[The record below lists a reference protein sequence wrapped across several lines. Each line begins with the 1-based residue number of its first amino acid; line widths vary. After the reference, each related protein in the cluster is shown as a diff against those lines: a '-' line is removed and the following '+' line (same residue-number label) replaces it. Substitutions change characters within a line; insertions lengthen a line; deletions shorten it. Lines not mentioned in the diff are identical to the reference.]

1 MDILTP
7 ETLGTLFAV
16 GLLAGFID
24 SIAGG
29 GGLLSIP
36 ALLAAG
42 LPPAETLATNKL
54 QASFGS
60 FSATLKFVR
69 QGEVRPGSMLPM
81 IVCTFIG
88 AAAGAIIV
96 QILDSSFLRDVIPLL
111 LIGIAIYLLVSP
123 KAGDLDARQRI
134 GENAFALAIG
144 TGIGFYDGFFGPG
157 TGTFF
162 AIAFVSLLGY
172 NLRKATAHT
181 KVLNFTSNIASL
193 LFFLAGGHVL
203 WTVGLLMGWDSISAP
218 RPAPTWSSAT
228 APASCVRCW
237 SSPRSP
243 SPPSWYGATST
254 TSCGKPSS
262 QRSTGSVEPVPDGR
276 NRHDNLTE
284 ITQP

>member
-203 WTVGLLMGWDSISAP
+203 WTVGLLMGVGQYLGAQAGAHMVIRNGARIV
-218 RPAPTWSSAT
+218 RPMLVVASLAITAKLVWSDEHNILREAFF
-228 APASCVRCW
+228 AAIHW
-237 SSPRSP
+237 I
-243 SPPSWYGATST
+243 G
-254 TSCGKPSS
+254 
-262 QRSTGSVEPVPDGR
+262 
-276 NRHDNLTE
+276 
-284 ITQP
+284 